1 LYFPRAERNQRL
13 VKSATVICG
22 FIALVVAVVGSI
34 FVLKLVLSR
43 VKAMTIG
50 SIQLAGIIASIANAV
65 QIQVMNMIYG
75 DVAIKL
81 TNFENHRT
89 DTEYEDS
96 LIGKTFVFQFVN
108 SFASL
113 FYIAFVKPFI
123 ITLDPCIIS
132 CMSELQTTLG
142 TIFIT
147 RLAIGNLTEVRGGR
161 GRRLCD
167 INIYT
172 SPQIYINVS
181 YSLTH
186 TIFQV
191 GVPALQ
197 SYLKEKESMKGTEGI
212 EMSEVEKTYMMVRLL
227 CYY

>member
-1 LYFPRAERNQRL
+1 MYFPRAERNQRL

-22 FIALVVAVVGSI
+22 FVALVVAVVGSI

-147 RLAIGNLTEVRGGR
+147 RLAIGNLTEVRG
-161 GRRLCD
+161 
-167 INIYT
+167 
-172 SPQIYINVS
+172 
-181 YSLTH
+181 
-186 TIFQV
+186 
-191 GVPALQ
+191 
-197 SYLKEKESMKGTEGI
+197 EGEEI
-212 EMSEVEKTYMMVRLL
+212 M
-227 CYY
+227 